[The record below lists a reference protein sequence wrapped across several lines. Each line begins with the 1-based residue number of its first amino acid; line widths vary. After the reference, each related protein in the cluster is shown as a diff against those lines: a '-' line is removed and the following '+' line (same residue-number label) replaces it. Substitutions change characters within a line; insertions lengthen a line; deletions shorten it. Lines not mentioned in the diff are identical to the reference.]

1 MLYDIFGNIIVFLGC
16 IAIILL
22 LILVI
27 SSMIYTIVDMTIE
40 FIKRIID

>member
-27 SSMIYTIVDMTIE
+27 SSMIYTIVDSIIE